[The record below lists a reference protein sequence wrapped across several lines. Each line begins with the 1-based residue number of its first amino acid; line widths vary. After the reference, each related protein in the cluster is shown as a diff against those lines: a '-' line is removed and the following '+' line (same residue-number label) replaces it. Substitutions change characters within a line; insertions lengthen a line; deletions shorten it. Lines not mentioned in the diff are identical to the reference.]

1 MIRKKKKTVKKIK
14 EEDFDVELTKDVA
27 GSPQTTMKSI
37 KGAASAADAVTK
49 AKQGDTEQYD
59 QITAKKRKMGA
70 AAPVK
75 TDSRTAAK
83 TTATTTGMAGLGESK
98 KKTVRK
104 KKTETR
110 KRKTGVRAFK
120 LTENYKSNRF
130 DYPYSIMLPAAF
142 DGLIK
147 TIVEKTSDV
156 KLSERYSK
164 LYIQVPNAKAMDT
177 FMESLVK
184 KAKGRDKDPKS
195 ETVINGIMGSIK

>member
-27 GSPQTTMKSI
+27 GSPQTTTKSI
-37 KGAASAADAVTK
+37 SGATSAADALTK
-49 AKQGDTEQYD
+49 AKQGDTEKYD
-59 QITAKKRKMGA
+59 KITATKRKMGA

-75 TDSRTAAK
+75 PARTAAK

-147 TIVEKTSDV
+147 AIVEKTNDV